1 MGRRRQLRRSD
12 ARRSD
17 PRQLTGAAGVKIAV
31 PKETVEG
38 ERRVAATPETVKKFI
53 ALGAEMAVERGAGA
67 SASIADADF
76 EAAGATLGSRAD
88 VLQGADAVL
97 AVQGPSPGDL
107 GDIKPGALVV
117 ARSEEHTSELQS
129 LMRISY
135 AVFCLKKK

>member
-1 MGRRRQLRRSD
+1 MGRRRQRRRSD

-31 PKETVEG
+31 LKETVEG

-76 EAAGATLGSRAD
+76 EAA
-88 VLQGADAVL
+88 
-97 AVQGPSPGDL
+97 
-107 GDIKPGALVV
+107 
-117 ARSEEHTSELQS
+117 RSEERRVGKQWVSTFRSRWSPNHSNKTKHRNQISEIYQ
-129 LMRISY
+129 
-135 AVFCLKKK
+135 

>member
-1 MGRRRQLRRSD
+1 
-12 ARRSD
+12 
-17 PRQLTGAAGVKIAV
+17 
-31 PKETVEG
+31 
-38 ERRVAATPETVKKFI
+38 
-53 ALGAEMAVERGAGA
+53 MAVERGAGA

-117 ARSEEHTSELQS
+117 AALNPFGERERVDAYAAVGVEALAMEFMPRITRAQS
-129 LMRISY
+129 MDIFSSQAHLAGY
-135 AVFCLKKK
+135 QAVIVAASDFRRTFPMMCSTAGPNSVVRA